1 MSKRKRK
8 ETKPEKDEKSSECGL
23 QIFFLSNFSDDG
35 EGHGLVAER
44 PKVGRVVLAAQTKV
58 VV

>member
-1 MSKRKRK
+1 MSKWSEY